1 MHQPLHVFIGT
12 VYPRFADM
20 HEERV
25 IRLQE
30 HDARITMIHE
40 YLAQRRDIVITNP
53 LNDIARRTSDVFPS
67 LGLPGVSTNI
77 TDDPNE
83 VLREERLKESVRLD
97 LVSISKANLAII
109 DLTYLESSYG
119 IIELMKQADELKI
132 PTLLVRFGE
141 SAASPYQSVARERR
155 YIACYTNDYE
165 LRAHVHDALEML
177 FPYSRR
183 EEKTDPQIPSKIVA
197 FRKQGS

>member
-53 LNDIARRTSDVFPS
+53 LNDVARRTSDVFPS
-67 LGLPGVSTNI
+67 LGLPGASSKPPDN
-77 TDDPNE
+77 PNE

-97 LVSISKANLAII
+97 LLSIVLADLAII

-119 IIELMKQADELKI
+119 IIELMKKADELKI
-132 PTLLVRFGE
+132 PTLLVRFGDTM
-141 SAASPYQSVARERR
+141 ASPYRSVANERR
-155 YIACYTNDYE
+155 FIASYTNDFE
-165 LRAHVHDALEML
+165 LRAHVNDALEML

-183 EEKTDPQIPSKIVA
+183 EEKTDPQIPSKIIA